1 MSNNKN
7 ESIKIENNGK
17 GKENPLLIKFDGII
31 SNKSTNEKKEILINF
46 SKENNNKEEAY
57 KDKILEEK
65 IEERKS
71 SISSLKNSLRNER
84 LGFFYCLSA
93 QFLWTLNSIYLKY
106 LTLHYHSTFKN
117 KTFLFA
123 RGIAT
128 MIIGFFLGSYYD
140 GKIYKITEFN
150 QEIKK
155 CILIRANVSFFRM
168 SFWLVAIYYLRIT
181 TCQIISTLNPIV
193 IIFFSI
199 IFLNEKY
206 HARYAIGIILGIIGS
221 SIIVLNEKKIVSNK
235 KDSSISEIFI
245 GLISIFCNISLA
257 GVIGVANKIMANNK
271 ISIYTQMFY
280 LGLFHCFYSFL
291 WMLFTWDFDYTFGYF
306 ILCMLQAVLF
316 FFANSCNYN
325 GLKMIDLSK
334 TSLLQY
340 TKIVFVFILSS
351 LLLNE
356 KIFLSD
362 LLGSCIIVTFMIYHV
377 INPIK

>member
-1 MSNNKN
+1 MSDLKRQIINTETIINDK
-7 ESIKIENNGK
+7 SK
-17 GKENPLLIKFDGII
+17 PLIKEFDGII
-31 SNKSTNEKKEILINF
+31 STKSENKPNNIYLNSN
-46 SKENNNKEEAY
+46 KENKNEEINI
-57 KDKILEEK
+57 KKSMDEK
-65 IEERKS
+65 IEER
-71 SISSLKNSLRNER
+71 ISATKNTFKNER
-84 LGFFYCLSA
+84 LGFSYCLCA
-93 QFLWTLNSIYLKY
+93 QFLWTLNSVYLKF
-106 LTLHYHSTFKN
+106 LTLHYHTTFKN

-123 RGIAT
+123 RGFAT
-128 MIIGFFLGSYYD
+128 MIICYCLGNYFD

-150 QEIKK
+150 SQIKK

-168 SFWLVAIYYLRIT
+168 SFWLVAIYYLRIS
-181 TCQIISTLNPIV
+181 TCQIISTLSPII
-193 IIFFSI
+193 IIFFSV

-206 HARYAIGIILGIIGS
+206 HSRYAIGIILGILGS

-235 KDSSISEIFI
+235 KDSSLSEVFI
-245 GLISIFCNISLA
+245 GIISILCNISLA

-280 LGLFHCFYSFL
+280 LGIFHCFYSFL
-291 WMLFTWDFDYTFGYF
+291 WMLFTMDFDYTFIYF

-316 FFANSCNYN
+316 FLGNFFNYS

-362 LLGSCIIVTFMIYHV
+362 IFGSCIIVSFMIYHV

>member
-1 MSNNKN
+1 MSDLKRQIINTETIINDK
-7 ESIKIENNGK
+7 SK
-17 GKENPLLIKFDGII
+17 PLIKEFDGII
-31 SNKSTNEKKEILINF
+31 STKSENKPNNIHLNTN
-46 SKENNNKEEAY
+46 KENKNEEINI
-57 KDKILEEK
+57 KRSMDEK
-65 IEERKS
+65 IEER
-71 SISSLKNSLRNER
+71 ISATKNTFKNER
-84 LGFFYCLSA
+84 LGFSYCLCA
-93 QFLWTLNSIYLKY
+93 QFLWTLNSVYLKF
-106 LTLHYHSTFKN
+106 LTLHYHTTFKN

-123 RGIAT
+123 RGFAT
-128 MIIGFFLGSYYD
+128 MIICYCLGNYFD

-150 QEIKK
+150 SQIKK

-168 SFWLVAIYYLRIT
+168 SFWLVAIYYLRIS
-181 TCQIISTLNPIV
+181 TCQIISTLSPII
-193 IIFFSI
+193 IIFFSV

-206 HARYAIGIILGIIGS
+206 HSRYAIGIILGILGS

-235 KDSSISEIFI
+235 KDSSLSEVFI
-245 GLISIFCNISLA
+245 GIISILCNISLA

-280 LGLFHCFYSFL
+280 LGIFHCFYSFL
-291 WMLFTWDFDYTFGYF
+291 WMLFTMDFDYTFIYF

-316 FFANSCNYN
+316 FLGNFFNYS

-362 LLGSCIIVTFMIYHV
+362 IFGSCIIVSFMIYHV

>member
-1 MSNNKN
+1 MSKD
-7 ESIKIENNGK
+7 
-17 GKENPLLIKFDGII
+17 NPLLKEFDGII
-31 SNKSTNEKKEILINF
+31 LNKSINGQNKTFLNKINSEKTDN
-46 SKENNNKEEAY
+46 
-57 KDKILEEK
+57 DKFDEK
-65 IEERKS
+65 IEERLSVIK
-71 SISSLKNSLRNER
+71 KTNKNER
-84 LGFFYCLSA
+84 IGFTYCLCA
-93 QFLWTLNSIYLKY
+93 QFLWTLNSVYLKF
-106 LTLHYHSTFKN
+106 LTMHYHTTFKN

-123 RGIAT
+123 RGFAT
-128 MIIGFFLGSYYD
+128 MIICFILGNYFD

-150 QEIKK
+150 SQIKK

-181 TCQIISTLNPIV
+181 TCQIISTLSPIL
-193 IIFFSI
+193 IIFFSV

-206 HARYAIGIILGIIGS
+206 HSRYAIGIILGIIGS

-235 KDSSISEIFI
+235 KDSSISEVFI
-245 GLISIFCNISLA
+245 GIISILLNISLA

-280 LGLFHCFYSFL
+280 LGLFHCLYSFL
-291 WMLFTWDFDYTFGYF
+291 WMLFTMDFDYTFIYF
-306 ILCMLQAVLF
+306 ILCMLQAFLF
-316 FFANSCNYN
+316 FLGNFFNYS
-325 GLKMIDLSK
+325 GLKLIDLSK

-362 LLGSCIIVTFMIYHV
+362 IFGSFIIVTFMIYHV
-377 INPIK
+377 MYPIK

>member
-1 MSNNKN
+1 MSQEKLNYLNKNLDSNTNELPNKYIEIFENNDFQKNNK
-7 ESIKIENNGK
+7 
-17 GKENPLLIKFDGII
+17 DII
-31 SNKSTNEKKEILINF
+31 VNKDLNKSI
-46 SKENNNKEEAY
+46 
-57 KDKILEEK
+57 DEK
-65 IEERKS
+65 IQERLS
-71 SISSLKNSLRNER
+71 SVKNSDKNER
-84 LGFFYCLSA
+84 LGFAYCLCA
-93 QFLWTLNSIYLKY
+93 QFLWTLNSVYLKY
-106 LTLHYHSTFKN
+106 LTLHFHTFFKN

-123 RGIAT
+123 RGLAT
-128 MIIGFFLGSYYD
+128 MIICYILGHYFD
-140 GKIYKITEFN
+140 GKIYKLSDFN

-155 CILIRANVSFFRM
+155 CILIRANVSYFRM

-181 TCQIISTLNPIV
+181 TCQIISTLNPI
-193 IIFFSI
+193 IIICFSI

-206 HARYAIGIILGIIGS
+206 HSRYAIGIILGILGS

-235 KDSSISEIFI
+235 KDSSLSEVFI
-245 GLISIFCNISLA
+245 GIISILCNISLA

-280 LGLFHCFYSFL
+280 LGIFHCFYSFL
-291 WMLFTWDFDYTFGYF
+291 WMLFTMDFDYTFIYF

-316 FFANSCNYN
+316 FLGNFFNYS

-362 LLGSCIIVTFMIYHV
+362 IFGSCIIVSFMIYHV

>member
-1 MSNNKN
+1 MSDLKRQIINTETIINDK
-7 ESIKIENNGK
+7 SK
-17 GKENPLLIKFDGII
+17 PLIKEFDGII
-31 SNKSTNEKKEILINF
+31 STKSENKPNNIHLNSN
-46 SKENNNKEEAY
+46 KENKNEEINI
-57 KDKILEEK
+57 KKSMDEK
-65 IEERKS
+65 IEER
-71 SISSLKNSLRNER
+71 ISATKNTFKNER
-84 LGFFYCLSA
+84 LGFSYCLCA
-93 QFLWTLNSIYLKY
+93 QFLWTLNSVYLKF
-106 LTLHYHSTFKN
+106 LTLHYHTTFKN

-123 RGIAT
+123 RGFAT
-128 MIIGFFLGSYYD
+128 MIICYCLGNYFD

-150 QEIKK
+150 SQIKK

-168 SFWLVAIYYLRIT
+168 SFWLVAIYYLRIS
-181 TCQIISTLNPIV
+181 TCQIISTLSPII
-193 IIFFSI
+193 IIFFSV

-206 HARYAIGIILGIIGS
+206 HSRYAIGIILGILGS

-235 KDSSISEIFI
+235 KDSSLSEVFI
-245 GLISIFCNISLA
+245 GIISILCNISLA

-280 LGLFHCFYSFL
+280 LGIFHCFYSFL
-291 WMLFTWDFDYTFGYF
+291 WMLFTMDFDYTFIYF

-316 FFANSCNYN
+316 FLGNFFNYS

-362 LLGSCIIVTFMIYHV
+362 IFGSCIIVSFMIYHV

>member
-1 MSNNKN
+1 MSNDKN
-7 ESIKIENNGK
+7 QFNNIENNI
-17 GKENPLLIKFDGII
+17 KEKTNPHLTRFDRII
-31 SNKSTNEKKEILINF
+31 SDKTSNSQIEILL
-46 SKENNNKEEAY
+46 NNNKENENEEKI

-71 SISSLKNSLRNER
+71 SISSLKSSIRNER

-93 QFLWTLNSIYLKY
+93 QFLWTLNSVYLKY
-106 LTLHYHSTFKN
+106 LTLQYHSTFKN
-117 KTFLFA
+117 KTFLFE

-128 MIIGFFLGSYYD
+128 MIIGFFLGNYYD

-168 SFWLVAIYYLRIT
+168 CFWLVAIYYLRIT

-193 IIFFSI
+193 IIFFSV

-206 HARYAIGIILGIIGS
+206 HTRYAIGIILGIIGS

-235 KDSSISEIFI
+235 KDSSLAEVFI

-257 GVIGVANKIMANNK
+257 GVIGVANNK

-280 LGLFHCFYSFL
+280 LGSFHCLYSFL
-291 WMLFTWDFDYTFGYF
+291 WMLFTMDFDYTFAYF

-316 FFANSCNYN
+316 FLANSCNYS

-340 TKIVFVFILSS
+340 TKIVFIFILSS
-351 LLLNE
+351 LILNE

>member
-1 MSNNKN
+1 MSDLKRQIINTETIINDK
-7 ESIKIENNGK
+7 SK
-17 GKENPLLIKFDGII
+17 PLIKEFDGII
-31 SNKSTNEKKEILINF
+31 STKSENKPNNIYLNSN
-46 SKENNNKEEAY
+46 KENKNEEINI
-57 KDKILEEK
+57 KKSMDEK
-65 IEERKS
+65 IEER
-71 SISSLKNSLRNER
+71 ISATKNTFKNER
-84 LGFFYCLSA
+84 LGFSYCLCA
-93 QFLWTLNSIYLKY
+93 QFLWTLNSVYLKF
-106 LTLHYHSTFKN
+106 LTLHYHTTFKN

-123 RGIAT
+123 RGFAT
-128 MIIGFFLGSYYD
+128 MIICYCLSNYFD

-150 QEIKK
+150 SQIKK

-168 SFWLVAIYYLRIT
+168 SFWLVAIYYLRIS
-181 TCQIISTLNPIV
+181 TCQIISTLSPII
-193 IIFFSI
+193 IIFFSV

-206 HARYAIGIILGIIGS
+206 HSRYAIGIILGILGS

-235 KDSSISEIFI
+235 KDSSLSEVFI
-245 GLISIFCNISLA
+245 GIISILCNISLA

-280 LGLFHCFYSFL
+280 LGIFHCFYSFL
-291 WMLFTWDFDYTFGYF
+291 WMLFTMDFDYTFIYF

-316 FFANSCNYN
+316 FLGNFFNYS

-362 LLGSCIIVTFMIYHV
+362 IFGSCIIVSFMIYHV